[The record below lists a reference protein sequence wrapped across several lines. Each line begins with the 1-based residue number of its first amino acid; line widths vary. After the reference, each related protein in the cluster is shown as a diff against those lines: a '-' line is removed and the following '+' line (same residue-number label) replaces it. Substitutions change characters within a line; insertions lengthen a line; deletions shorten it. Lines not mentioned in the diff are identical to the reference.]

1 MTTLSHSKVQTYLES
16 SMKYKLHYLDKIRPT
31 KTKSAF
37 VFGSALDAAINVL
50 LRQESLE
57 KAKRVF
63 QYRLSNIMLHGKRVK
78 VKTTD
83 SVIYTKKDLDEELL
97 AYYGVRDS
105 DNPAWESL
113 RVKGLLLI
121 EAYKEQVMP
130 KIAKVFN
137 IQKNIA
143 LDNPDG
149 DRIVGVLDAVVLWED
164 GKTYIIDNKTSTV
177 KYEEDSVRQSNQL
190 VLYYYIEKD
199 HLDLDGA
206 GFIVLDKN
214 INKNRKKRCTK
225 CGNITTGKPWTCD
238 AINQGTRC
246 NGSWEILLNPTVNVD
261 FIFSEDIQSEDE
273 DRVISEFDK
282 VNQGIADGV
291 FQCGEN
297 GCMTKYGP
305 CIYRNFCEDG
315 NMEGLVN
322 VKK

>member
-1 MTTLSHSKVQTYLES
+1 
-16 SMKYKLHYLDKIRPT
+16 MKYKLHYLDKIRPV

-37 VFGSALDAAINVL
+37 VFGSAIDSAINVL
-50 LRQESLE
+50 LRQEGLN

-63 QYRLSNIMLHGKRVK
+63 QYRMTNILLHGKRVK

-83 SVIYTKKDLDEELL
+83 LVTYTKKDLDEELL
-97 AYYGVRDS
+97 AYYGIRNS
-105 DNPAWESL
+105 ENPAWESL
-113 RVKGLLLI
+113 RVKGLLIL
-121 EAYKEQVMP
+121 EAYEKQVLP

-143 LDNPDG
+143 LENPDG

-214 INKNRKKRCTK
+214 INKNKRKRCTK
-225 CGNITTGKPWTCD
+225 CNNISTGKSWTCD
-238 AINQGTRC
+238 AITENKERC

-273 DRVISEFDK
+273 DRVIDEFDK
-282 VNQGIADGV
+282 VNQAIADGV

-297 GCMTKYGP
+297 GCYSKFGP
-305 CIYRNFCEDG
+305 CIYKSYCEDG
-315 NMEGLVN
+315 SMEGLVKLN
-322 VKK
+322 EKK